1 MRALP
6 GAKMSWPAP
15 SGVDWQVSS
24 PPSSRPGWHSSPR
37 HPFCSRAR
45 RPGRTSRERPPPIH
59 RGRLVP
65 RLLCPGFVS
74 RTGLHHPAA
83 EILAEFGALD
93 RRAARGGQE
102 CGPNDITFW
111 ELWPDES
118 ILQVWADLLGTRL
131 VGIADLHHGHGE
143 LYAADDGRLFGRS
156 CVHDAFWLEGGSF
169 S

>member
-1 MRALP
+1 ME
-6 GAKMSWPAP
+6 GK
-15 SGVDWQVSS
+15 
-24 PPSSRPGWHSSPR
+24 
-37 HPFCSRAR
+37 
-45 RPGRTSRERPPPIH
+45 
-59 RGRLVP
+59 
-65 RLLCPGFVS
+65 
-74 RTGLHHPAA
+74 
-83 EILAEFGALD
+83 
-93 RRAARGGQE
+93 E